1 MSIIQSL
8 FTRKTSEPI
17 TIDVWDPFEAFSFS
31 GVPVVPPA
39 FSMANMDWKETPE
52 AHVFITDLPGMKKDE
67 VKIEVEEE
75 KVLKIS
81 GQRTKGIEDKDNK
94 WHRVERSTEKFLR
107 KVKLPPNTTVDGA
120 KAVLDN
126 GVLTV
131 TVPKENEKK
140 DYVKLIPI

>member
-1 MSIIQSL
+1 MGPFRGLLLLWCPRGSSCIQHGKYGLERDS
-8 FTRKTSEPI
+8 
-17 TIDVWDPFEAFSFS
+17 
-31 GVPVVPPA
+31 
-39 FSMANMDWKETPE
+39 E